1 MKIYFSCSITGGR
14 DDQPVYRQIVQA
26 LLEDG
31 HSVPTAHLAD
41 DSISAEE
48 KIVEA
53 GEIFRRD
60 SYWVK
65 MCDAVVAEVTT
76 PSHGV
81 GYEIALAEFTGKP
94 VFLCYR
100 AGAHISKMLLGN
112 PSHLFHFYA
121 YTSAE
126 DAIHNMRVFL
136 KRNTEE

>member
-1 MKIYFSCSITGGR
+1 MQIYFSCSITGGR
-14 DDQPVYRQIVQA
+14 DDQPVYRRIVDA

-31 HSVPTAHLAD
+31 HSVPTAHLAG

-48 KIVEA
+48 RIVEA
-53 GEIFRRD
+53 GEIFTRD
-60 SYWVK
+60 SSWVK
-65 MCDAVVAEVTT
+65 MCDAVVAEVST

-100 AGAHISKMLLGN
+100 SGVQISKMLLGN
-112 PSHLFHFYA
+112 PSHLFQIYA
-121 YTSAE
+121 YKSAE

-136 KRNTEE
+136 KQFTEE